1 MRDPLI
7 ELNRVSFAYREGEP
21 LLQQINLIIPEGQ
34 WVSIAGANGS
44 GKSTLVK
51 LLNGL
56 LAPSEGRV
64 YIGAMEVMPDTL
76 VEIRQKVGMIFQNPD
91 NQFVGTT
98 VEEDIVFGLENR
110 CLDIEEM
117 KQRLHQYAYKLQ
129 IADLLD
135 KHPSQLSGGQKQR
148 VAIAGVLAVEPDI
161 VVFDES
167 TSMLDERA
175 KRNIISLMK
184 QMRAERRYTMITITH
199 DTDEIAASDRVVVL
213 NGGNVAADRTPEELF
228 QDEKLLALCRL
239 KEPFHMQVCRR
250 LRERGIQVGLHL
262 GEKELL
268 EELCRFNSKK

>member
-1 MRDPLI
+1 MRDAFI
-7 ELNRVSFAYREGEP
+7 ELNQVSFAYREGEP
-21 LLQQINLIIPEGQ
+21 LLRQIDLSIYEGQ

-56 LAPSEGRV
+56 LTPSEGRV
-64 YIGAMEVMPDTL
+64 SIRGVEVGPDTL
-76 VEIRQKVGMIFQNPD
+76 AEIRQQVGMIFQNPD

-117 KQRLHQYAYKLQ
+117 KRRLHHYVHQLQ
-129 IADLLD
+129 IVELLE

-175 KRNIISLMK
+175 KQNIIGLMK
-184 QMRAERRYTMITITH
+184 QMHEEGRYTMITITH
-199 DTDEIAASDRVVVL
+199 DTEEIAASDRVIVL
-213 NGGNVAADRTPEELF
+213 NEGKVAADRTPEELF
-228 QDEKLLALCRL
+228 QDESLLALCRL
-239 KEPFHMQVCRR
+239 KEPFPMQVCRQ
-250 LRERGIQVGLHL
+250 LRERGIQIGLHL
-262 GEKELL
+262 GEKELM
-268 EELCRFNSKK
+268 EELCRFNLKK